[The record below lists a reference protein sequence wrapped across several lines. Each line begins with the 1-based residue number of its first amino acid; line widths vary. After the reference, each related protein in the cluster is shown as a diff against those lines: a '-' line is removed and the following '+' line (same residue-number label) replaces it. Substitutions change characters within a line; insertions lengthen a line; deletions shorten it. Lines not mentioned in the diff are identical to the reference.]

1 MGMAQ
6 TGRHHRAG
14 HPGGFTLLEIML
26 ATLVLA
32 VVVSMVTLSMSGSMR
47 AIEATRDQGEI
58 YYRAQVAME
67 RLTDDLQGAMLPPDV
82 EFTGVEGGEIAE
94 PTLLLHFAGMGHV
107 DFMPDSEQEGVGII
121 GYEVRPDPQND
132 QELILLRSDT
142 LYRPVGKEQNR
153 NTDEEAFLLCD
164 RLRAVRF
171 AFIGKDG
178 DPLDSWNSEVR
189 DNEDEKKRRL
199 PAAVSC
205 VLEFWLDHE
214 AETSISFETMV
225 VLPVGRIQPEQED
238 QGAG

>member
-1 MGMAQ
+1 MVMAQ
-6 TGRHHRAG
+6 TGQHHRAG
-14 HPGGFTLLEIML
+14 LQGGFTLLEIML

-94 PTLLLHFAGMGHV
+94 PTLLLHFASMGHV
-107 DFMPDSEQEGVGII
+107 DFMPDSEQEGLGII

-142 LYRPVGKEQNR
+142 LYRPGDKERNR
-153 NTDEEAFLLCD
+153 DEEAFLLCD
-164 RLRAVRF
+164 RLRAVSF
-171 AFIGKDG
+171 AYIGRDG
-178 DPLDSWNSEVR
+178 EPLDSWNSEVR

-225 VLPVGRIQPEQED
+225 VLPVGRIQPQEE